1 MVPGQDDQQEGDD
14 VPMKYLMLVCFD
26 PSQQAAAEAQ
36 PAADDS
42 DGDSFPWL
50 DEMTARGIRLDGDR
64 LSPPAEGR
72 TVRVRNGEVLLAD
85 GPFAETKEVIVGYD
99 VIECAD
105 LDEAVAVAAAH
116 PVARNGAIEVRPFWK

>member
-1 MVPGQDDQQEGDD
+1 
-14 VPMKYLMLVCFD
+14 MKYLMLVCYD
-26 PSQQAAAEAQ
+26 PSLEAAAEPEPQ
-36 PAADDS
+36 PAAEDP

-116 PVARNGAIEVRPFWK
+116 PVAASGAIEVRPFWK

>member
-1 MVPGQDDQQEGDD
+1 
-14 VPMKYLMLVCFD
+14 MKYLMLVCYD
-26 PSQQAAAEAQ
+26 PSLAAETAE
-36 PAADDS
+36 PETAADAGSADS
-42 DGDSFPWL
+42 GGDSGGDDSFPWL

-64 LSPPAEGR
+64 LKPPAEGR
-72 TVRVRNGEVLLAD
+72 TVRVRHGEVLLAD

-116 PVARNGAIEVRPFWK
+116 PVAQSGAIEVRPFWK

>member
-1 MVPGQDDQQEGDD
+1 
-14 VPMKYLMLVCFD
+14 MKYLMLVCYD
-26 PSQQAAAEAQ
+26 PSLAPAEPQ
-36 PAADDS
+36 LEPEEEDS
-42 DGDSFPWL
+42 GDGSFPWL

-64 LSPPAEGR
+64 LGPPAEGR
-72 TVRVRNGEVLLAD
+72 TVRVRDGEVLLAD

-116 PVARNGAIEVRPFWK
+116 PVAQRGAIEVRPFWK

>member
-1 MVPGQDDQQEGDD
+1 
-14 VPMKYLMLVCFD
+14 MKYLMLVCCNPAQQD
-26 PSQQAAAEAQ
+26 RAGSQDDAPATEAD
-36 PAADDS
+36 AADA

-64 LSPPAEGR
+64 LRPPAEGR
-72 TVRVRNGEVLLAD
+72 TVRVRQGEVLLAD

-116 PVARNGAIEVRPFWK
+116 PVAQFGAIEVRPFWR

>member
-1 MVPGQDDQQEGDD
+1 
-14 VPMKYLMLVCFD
+14 MKYLMLVCYD
-26 PSQQAAAEAQ
+26 PTLEPAPAPEE
-36 PAADDS
+36 PAADAGD
-42 DGDSFPWL
+42 DGSFPWL

-72 TVRVRNGEVLLAD
+72 TVRVRHGEVLLAD

-116 PVARNGAIEVRPFWK
+116 PVAQRGAIEVRPFWK